1 MIRALYPGT
10 FDPIHNGH
18 VDIATRAAGL
28 FDELI
33 IGVYDSPPKTLT
45 FDTAQ
50 RVALAQEALSH
61 LPNVRVIP
69 YRGLTVACASEVG
82 AQAIVRGLRAI
93 SDFEFEFQMAL
104 TNKKLAPGIEFICLM
119 TSLEHAYLSSS
130 ILKEIAVLG
139 GDVSTLAPQSV
150 LAALQARFADVNE
163 QTLDSVPIRTS
174 RD

>member
-18 VDIATRAAGL
+18 VDIAARAAGL
-28 FDELI
+28 FDELVLGI
-33 IGVYDSPPKTLT
+33 YDSPPKTLT

-50 RVALAQEALSH
+50 RVTLAREALSH
-61 LPNVRVIP
+61 LPNVRVAT
-69 YRGLTVACASEVG
+69 YHGLTVTFAHEIAASVL
-82 AQAIVRGLRAI
+82 VRGLRAI

-104 TNKKLAPGIEFICLM
+104 TNKKLAPDIEAVCFM
-119 TSLEHAYLSSS
+119 TSLDYAYLSSS

-139 GDVSTLAPQSV
+139 GDIAGLAPSAVQ
-150 LAALQARFADVNE
+150 AALRARFAGVSPDG
-163 QTLDSVPIRTS
+163 LDSVPIRTS

>member
-18 VDIATRAAGL
+18 VDIAARAASL
-28 FDELI
+28 FDELV
-33 IGVYDSPPKTLT
+33 IGIYDSPPKTLT

-61 LPNVRVIP
+61 LPNIRVIP
-69 YRGLTVACASEVG
+69 YRGLTVTCAREIG
-82 AQAIVRGLRAI
+82 ALALVRGLRAI

-104 TNKKLAPGIEFICLM
+104 TNKKLAPDIEFVCLM

-150 LAALQARFADVNE
+150 LKALKTRFADVNE